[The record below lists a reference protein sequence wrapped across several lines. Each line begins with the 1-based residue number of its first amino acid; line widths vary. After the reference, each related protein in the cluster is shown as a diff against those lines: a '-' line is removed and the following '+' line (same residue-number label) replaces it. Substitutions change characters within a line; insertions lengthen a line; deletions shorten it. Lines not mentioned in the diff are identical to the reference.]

1 MTRTRV
7 TAALL
12 SGALLLSGGTVAC
25 DREDE
30 ADIRE
35 GVEDVKETG
44 EEIGRDVEDAVDEE
58 VDTDGKDD

>member
-1 MTRTRV
+1 MQRNRIA
-7 TAALL
+7 AALL
-12 SGALLLSGGTVAC
+12 STTLLLSGGMVAC

-35 GVEDVKETG
+35 GVEDAKETG
-44 EEIGRDVEDAVDEE
+44 KKVGDKVEDAVDDA

>member
-12 SGALLLSGGTVAC
+12 SSALLLNGGTVAC

>member
-1 MTRTRV
+1 MERNRIA
-7 TAALL
+7 AALL
-12 SGALLLSGGTVAC
+12 SATLLLSGGMVAC

-35 GVEDVKETG
+35 GVEDAKKTGEKVG
-44 EEIGRDVEDAVDEE
+44 EEIEDAVDDE

>member
-1 MTRTRV
+1 MTRNRV

-12 SGALLLSGGTVAC
+12 SGALLLSGGMVAC

-44 EEIGRDVEDAVDEE
+44 EEIGRDVEEAVDEE

>member
-1 MTRTRV
+1 MYRNRIV
-7 TAALL
+7 AAALVGSL
-12 SGALLLSGGTVAC
+12 ALGGGLVAC

-35 GVEDVKETG
+35 GVNQVEEGAED
-44 EEIGRDVEDAVDEE
+44 IGNEVEDAVDGE